1 MATSFKKDILAHWD
15 WIIII
20 IIETLWLT
28 TNVMTR
34 FSQMANSI
42 DKMIF
47 QDSKKTLYIEGKQ
60 LPKKEINLW
69 QEINGL
75 AK

>member
-1 MATSFKKDILAHWD
+1 
-15 WIIII
+15 
-20 IIETLWLT
+20 
-28 TNVMTR
+28 MTR